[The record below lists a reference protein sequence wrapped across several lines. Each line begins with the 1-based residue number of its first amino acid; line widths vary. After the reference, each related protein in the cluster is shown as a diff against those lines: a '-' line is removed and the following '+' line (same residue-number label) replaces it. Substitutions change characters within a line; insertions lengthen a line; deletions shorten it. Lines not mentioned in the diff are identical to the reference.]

1 MAQLSTLGIIHTF
14 MKKLTP
20 FIISYLIIAVS
31 TVAVFHFFRHTG
43 SSGFYTLSSTLS
55 HDELVT
61 KLQQVGIPE
70 SALHSATR
78 TPAPLATLIYI
89 FVDYGVG
96 FSVFLGLAL
105 LVERLISK
113 SRP

>member
-1 MAQLSTLGIIHTF
+1 VAQLFSLGIIRAI
-14 MKKLTP
+14 MKKLIP
-20 FIISYLIIAVS
+20 YFISYLIIAAG
-31 TVAVFHFFRHTG
+31 TAVFFHFSRHTPT
-43 SSGFYTLSSTLS
+43 SLLYTLNTTLP
-55 HDELVT
+55 HDELLA

-70 SALHSATR
+70 SAVNLDTR
-78 TPAPLATLIYI
+78 SPTPLNTLIYI

-96 FSVFLGLAL
+96 FGVFSGLVL

>member
-1 MAQLSTLGIIHTF
+1 
-14 MKKLTP
+14 MKKLIP
-20 FIISYLIIAVS
+20 YFISYLIIAAG
-31 TVAVFHFFRHTG
+31 TAAFIHFSSHTA
-43 SSGFYTLSSTLS
+43 SSLFYTLNTTLP
-55 HDELVT
+55 HDELVA

-70 SALHSATR
+70 SAVHLATR
-78 TPAPLATLIYI
+78 SPAPLATLISI

-96 FSVFLGLAL
+96 FGVFLGLSL